1 MILLNGTEII
11 VKPYQEEDAEEIVN
25 LIIRNMTGAEALSII
40 QRSDRNTEGRE
51 SGKSWLIQQ

>member
-1 MILLNGTEII
+1 MILLNGTGII
-11 VKPYQEEDAEEIVN
+11 AKPYQEEDAEEIVN

-40 QRSDRNTEGRE
+40 QRSVRNTEGRE